1 MGTREPS
8 GTPQPTKEW
17 GNLRFFLPTDLL
29 SLLVLLPW
37 QHALESWQNHGIRLL
52 EVKSGLSRHVV
63 RFIEVGGR
71 RFAVKETSRET
82 AQREYRTYLRL
93 HAMGIRT
100 LTPIG
105 VVERFDGTETTRTR
119 IGLQP
124 YERSTGYLVTE
135 LMEKVVPD
143 AFLYKRGFTKENRRR
158 IWDAVIGLF
167 VEMHSRGVYWGDASL
182 ANMLIHFSSEVE
194 PELGYRTKLRA
205 ILADA
210 ETVEI
215 HPSLSETLR
224 RADVEFFVESMLWM
238 EADLKASGIVRE
250 PVITEDDQKM
260 ILDVYAERYEV
271 EQEMR
276 SFELVTN
283 IDVDSLLGDF
293 DTKGYGAV
301 LLKHINEHKWYLSE
315 REGHEVSL
323 EDAAQDWYREVFRPV
338 CRLFNEYDLS
348 SFFPER
354 TAASLYVRIMEH
366 KYFMSEEVKK
376 DVGIAA
382 ATWDYVVRFAESA
395 PPQQTIRSL
404 IQELKAL
411 FRALPA
417 PLQTL
422 YA

>member
-1 MGTREPS
+1 MGTRKPS
-8 GTPQPTKEW
+8 GTSEPILEL
-17 GNLRFFLPTDLL
+17 NHLRFFLPTDLL
-29 SLLVLLPW
+29 SSFVLLPW
-37 QHALESWQNHGIRLL
+37 QHALESWHDQGVKFL

-63 RFIEVGGR
+63 RFIETGGR

-82 AQREYRTYLRL
+82 AQREYRTYLQL
-93 HAMGIRT
+93 QAMGIRT

-105 VVERFDGTETTRTR
+105 VVERFDGVDTMSTP

-124 YERSTGYLVTE
+124 YERYTAYLVTE

-158 IWDAVIGLF
+158 IWYAVIELF

-182 ANMLIHFSSEVE
+182 ANMLIHFSSELE

-205 ILADA
+205 VLADA

-224 RADVEFFVESMLWM
+224 RADVEFFIESMLWM
-238 EADLKASGIVRE
+238 EADLRASGIVRE
-250 PVITEDDQKM
+250 PVITEDDQQM
-260 ILDVYAERYEV
+260 ILDVYSERYEV

-276 SFELVTN
+276 SFEIVTQ

-293 DTKGYGAV
+293 DTKGYGAI

-315 REGHEVSL
+315 REGHEVML
-323 EDAAQDWYREVFRPV
+323 EDAAQNWYREVFRPV

-366 KYFMSEEVKK
+366 KYFMSKEAKK

-411 FRALPA
+411 FRTLPA
-417 PLQTL
+417 PLQSL
-422 YA
+422 YT